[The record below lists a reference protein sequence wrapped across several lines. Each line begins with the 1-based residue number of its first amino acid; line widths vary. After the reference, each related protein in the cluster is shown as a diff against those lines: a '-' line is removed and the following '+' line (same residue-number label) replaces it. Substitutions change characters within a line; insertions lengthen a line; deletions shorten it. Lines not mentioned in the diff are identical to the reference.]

1 MESMDVRDRPQAI
14 ALCREGKQSAWFAIV
29 AWAILLLSTL
39 DGSSAARA
47 HVNDSFGRLPLMFE
61 RKESGKDEFFCR
73 GPGYTLFLSPTE
85 AMFVLRVHPAEESRM
100 AGRGL
105 RTPRGVSGQT
115 PVAFHRADA
124 AVLRVKLAGAQTPVS
139 SAELQE
145 LPTTVNYFLGND
157 PGQWRRNVRAY
168 RAVRYQEVYPGVD
181 VVYYG
186 NQRQIE
192 FDFVVGPG
200 ADPGRIEL
208 NFEGAEKI
216 EIDAGGDLVLHTAAG
231 PVRQQRPIAYQEAG
245 GRRRVVESHYVFRPE
260 ARSRSANNGR
270 RIGIDIGAYDRSE
283 PLVIDP
289 VLIYSTYLGGVG
301 VDKAWD
307 IAVDSNGSAY
317 VVGQTASTN
326 FPVANASVPDFN
338 GGPNDVFVAK
348 LGPQGTNLVFATYL
362 GGSQQDVG
370 FALALGGNGDIY
382 LTGTTSSTNF
392 PVTTNAVSTTNHGP
406 VFVGFYR
413 YDAFLARL
421 DAAGTNLLYST
432 YLGGSFDDNG
442 LAVAV
447 DNGGSA
453 YVTGFTA
460 STDFPTNGFA
470 SAFGSGPGADTFD
483 AFIAKLTTADASI
496 SYSGYLGGSG
506 DDRGQSIAVD
516 AQGRAV
522 VAGFTSSENFSWTN
536 ALQTNFLGGVYDGFV
551 TRFSPDGS
559 TKLFSTYL
567 GGNGSD
573 NMLRVALGGDASI
586 YLTGSTFSTN
596 FPTLNAI
603 SATNHG
609 IGDVFVT
616 KLDSSG
622 ANIVYS
628 TYLGGA
634 DTEEG
639 WGMAVDAMGSAYV
652 VGETFSANFATT
664 DAFQATNAGL
674 ADVFVLKLA
683 TNGAAVEFS
692 TLLGGSGLDYGYSLA
707 RDGDGNVYVVG
718 QTGSTNFPTV
728 PSTNGLQ
735 NASGGGRDDGFIAKI
750 FSGNAAL
757 RAERSGANDVTIFWP
772 MGLVNYALE
781 SAEALAATNN
791 WTMVT
796 NSPTASGGDN
806 SVTFTNTAGAL
817 FFRLKRSP

>member
-1 MESMDVRDRPQAI
+1 MDTRDRAGAI
-14 ALCREGKQSAWFAIV
+14 PSCGEGKQSLWLAIFV
-29 AWAILLLSTL
+29 LVILLLSTW
-39 DGSSAARA
+39 DARSAAPGQV
-47 HVNDSFGRLPLMFE
+47 HDSFGRLPLMFE

-73 GPGYTLFLSPTE
+73 GPGYTLFLSSTE
-85 AMFVLRVHPAEESRM
+85 AMFVFRGHPAEELRTV
-100 AGRGL
+100 GRGL
-105 RTPRGVSGQT
+105 RTPSLESARTSG
-115 PVAFHRADA
+115 ASHGEDA
-124 AVLRVKLAGAQTPVS
+124 AVLRVKLAGARTPVS

-145 LPTTVNYFLGND
+145 LPTTVNYFLGNN
-157 PGQWRRNVRAY
+157 PAQWRRGVPTY
-168 RAVRYQEVYPGVD
+168 RSVRYREVYPGVD
-181 VVYYG
+181 LVYYG
-186 NQRQIE
+186 NRRQIE

-216 EIDAGGDLVLHTAAG
+216 EIDAGGDLVLHTAVG
-231 PVRQQRPIAYQEAG
+231 PVRQQRPIVYQEAG
-245 GRRRVVESHYVFRPE
+245 GGRREVESRYVFRQD
-260 ARSRSANNGR
+260 ARASASNGR
-270 RIGIDIGAYDRSE
+270 RIGIDIGAYNRNE

-307 IAVDSNGSAY
+307 IAVDANGGAY

-326 FPVANASVPDFN
+326 FPVTNASATNFN

-348 LGPQGTNLVFATYL
+348 LDPQGTNLVFATYL
-362 GGSQQDVG
+362 GGNQQDVG

-442 LAVAV
+442 LAIAV
-447 DNGGSA
+447 DGGGSA

-470 SAFGSGPGADTFD
+470 SAFGNGPGGNPFD
-483 AFIAKLTTADASI
+483 AFIARLSTADATL

-506 DDRGQSIAVD
+506 DDRGQTIAVD

-522 VAGFTSSENFSWTN
+522 VGGFTSSTDFAWTN
-536 ALQTNFLGGVYDGFV
+536 ALQTNYLGGAYDGFV

-559 TKLFSTYL
+559 AKLFSTYL
-567 GGNGSD
+567 GGND
-573 NMLRVALGGDASI
+573 NDNVLRVAVGGEASI
-586 YLTGSTFSTN
+586 YLTGFTSSTN
-596 FPTLNAI
+596 FPTFNGA

-609 IGDVFVT
+609 SRDVFVT
-616 KLDSSG
+616 KLDPNG
-622 ANIVYS
+622 TNIAYS
-628 TYLGGA
+628 TYVGGGG
-634 DTEEG
+634 DEEG
-639 WGMAVDAMGSAYV
+639 WGIAVDPTGSAYV
-652 VGETFSANFATT
+652 VGETFSTSFLTANAS
-664 DAFQATNAGL
+664 QATNAGV
-674 ADVFVLKLA
+674 ADAFILKLA
-683 TNGAAVEFS
+683 TNGAAVEFL
-692 TLLGGSGLDYGYSLA
+692 TLLGGSAIDYGFAVAL
-707 RDGDGNVYVVG
+707 DGDGNAYVAG

-735 NASGGGRDDGFIAKI
+735 NAFGGGADDGFVVKI
-750 FSGNAAL
+750 FPANIAL
-757 RAERSGANDVTIFWP
+757 RAERGGANDVTVLWP
-772 MGLVNYALE
+772 AGLVNYALQ
-781 SAEALAATNN
+781 SNAALTATNN
-791 WTMVT
+791 WTAVT
-796 NSPTASGGDN
+796 NDPIVAGSDN
-806 SVTFTNTAGAL
+806 SVTFTNSAEER
-817 FFRLKRSP
+817 FFRLKRIP